1 MLMSESNP
9 SNPTG
14 SNRPGAT
21 AGAFQTP
28 DFAQLSVLLGN
39 LMPLLMRF
47 QFQVLESPVQ
57 AGPGSPHFQQPLFPQ
72 PMLDHQAAVLLVED
86 IAAGPLRTLTS
97 YLEVN
102 APKNSALGDCVPLV
116 TRAKQ
121 SFAAHEY
128 GQALN
133 LIWLAYR
140 AITMIQASDP
150 KVPPLQT
157 ARQESSDQFSSLH

>member
-1 MLMSESNP
+1 MSDSNP

-14 SNRPGAT
+14 SNRPGTT
-21 AGAFQTP
+21 AGAFQAP

-47 QFQVLESPVQ
+47 QFQVLEPPVQ
-57 AGPGSPHFQQPLFPQ
+57 AGLSGSQFQQPLFPR

-86 IAAGPLRTLTS
+86 IVAGPLRTLTS
-97 YLEVN
+97 YLEAN
-102 APKNSALGDCVPLV
+102 AAKNSAIGDCVPLV
-116 TRAKQ
+116 TRAQQ
-121 SFAAHEY
+121 SYAAREY
-128 GQALN
+128 AQALN

-150 KVPPLQT
+150 KVQPIQT
-157 ARQESSDQFSSLH
+157 ARQELSNQFSSVH